1 VACFAAIMIIEI
13 ATQDGTCAAHEL
25 RPETPGPWP
34 AVLVYIDGIG
44 MRPALLPIA
53 ERICAHGTY
62 VLMPDLF
69 YRLGPYQAPD
79 AGQLFSNHE
88 VRSAWFAK
96 AVTAVNAANT
106 MRDTAAFLAHI
117 EAQPDVGRGKI
128 GTTGYCM
135 GGRMSIS
142 AAGTFPDRIAAAAAY
157 HPGGLATDAP
167 DSPHRLA
174 GNIKARLFIGAAM
187 EDANFDAAQQQR
199 LREALDA
206 AQVRYDLVEF
216 PAKHGWVPS
225 DTPVHDAAQAERHFE
240 TMFALF
246 DAELRRA

>member
-1 VACFAAIMIIEI
+1 MSGAA
-13 ATQDGTCAAHEL
+13 
-25 RPETPGPWP
+25 
-34 AVLVYIDGIG
+34 
-44 MRPALLPIA
+44 
-53 ERICAHGTY
+53 
-62 VLMPDLF
+62 
-69 YRLGPYQAPD
+69 
-79 AGQLFSNHE
+79 
-88 VRSAWFAK
+88 RSARRAIAW
-96 AVTAVNAANT
+96 
-106 MRDTAAFLAHI
+106 
-117 EAQPDVGRGKI
+117 
-128 GTTGYCM
+128 
-135 GGRMSIS
+135 
-142 AAGTFPDRIAAAAAY
+142 AAGCRSRRRARFPIGSLAAAAY